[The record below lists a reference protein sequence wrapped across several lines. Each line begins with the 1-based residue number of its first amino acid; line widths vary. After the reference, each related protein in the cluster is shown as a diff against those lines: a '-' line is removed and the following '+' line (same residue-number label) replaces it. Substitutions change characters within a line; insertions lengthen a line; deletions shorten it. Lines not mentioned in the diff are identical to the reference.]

1 MTQAPVGARDIAIVG
16 FGLNLPGA
24 GDPETYWANLRNGVE
39 SIRRLTPEELSA
51 AGESLARINHPDY
64 VPHAAPL
71 EGFDRFDAEFF
82 GFSPKDA
89 AVMDP
94 QHRKFLET
102 CWHALEHAG
111 HRPDDLGTVGV
122 WAGCGMGS
130 YFSVNICSNRDLVD
144 ETGMFL
150 LRHTGNDKDFL
161 STRVS
166 HVFDL
171 RGPSISVQTAC
182 STSLVAVHSAC
193 QALIAGDC
201 DAALAGGV
209 TIELPQ
215 GRGYIY
221 KPNEILSPDGHC
233 RAFDHRS
240 EGTVFGSGAATVLLR
255 RLSDAL
261 ADGDHIWG
269 VIKGS
274 AINNDGSAKAGY
286 LAPSVEGQAAAIAE
300 AHLMAGVDAATI
312 DYVEC
317 HGTGTRLGDPIE
329 VAALTEAFALGSPGG
344 RTGIGSV
351 KTNIGHTDTAAG
363 TAGLIKV
370 ALALHHRTIPPSLG
384 FEAPNPVIDFDATPF
399 HVVAHTTAWPV
410 HPGRPARAAVNSLG
424 VGGTNA
430 HAVIEA
436 APERAAA
443 EPSDWPVQPLI
454 VTGRSTAA
462 LDANSAALAAWLRAN
477 PGAELADVA
486 FTLQQGRRHFDK
498 RRVLVAADA
507 AEAADLLERRDPRR
521 VFNHDR
527 MPQPPSLAFLFPGG
541 GAQSINM
548 ARGLYETEPVFRDWM
563 DRGLAVLQGLT
574 GSDPRTVWLPLAGHE
589 AEATQALTRPSVQLP
604 LIMIVE
610 YALAQLWISW
620 GAVPKALAGHSMGE
634 NTAACLAGV
643 IGFEDCIKLVELRG
657 RLFDRVAPGGMLSVS
672 LPADELRAEAGPGLD
687 LAVDN
692 SPGLSVVS
700 GPRDQIDALQ
710 ARLEARGIECQRVA
724 IDVAAHSRMLDPIL
738 PEFEAFLRGI
748 RLSPPQIPLLSNRSG
763 TWMTDAQATDPSY
776 WVDHLRG
783 QVRFG
788 DCIAALKEDPARL
801 FLEVGPGRAM
811 SALAQANGA
820 LPDRVVS
827 TLRHPDQAIED
838 DAFFLSA
845 FARLSAAG
853 LPLDWTP
860 IWGEGRRRVPLPGY
874 VFQSR
879 RYFIEPATA
888 EAAAAATEGGPLHL
902 PDTKDWGWRPSW
914 RLSAPDVELDAQGR
928 AQGQPARWLVL
939 AGDTG
944 LSDAVVAR
952 LREGG
957 HQVVTLRPGDCFA
970 QTGESDF
977 IVAPENGESDFE
989 LLIAALVAQ
998 NRLPQRIA
1006 SFWLV
1011 PDARQQ
1017 GARAG
1022 FSPFHRHLEQGF
1034 NTMLYLLRALANE
1047 GAGQPVDV
1055 VAVTSGA
1062 ARVGSE
1068 SIAAPEKAMILGP
1081 LAVGMREFPWLSA
1094 RSIDVIFD
1102 RNPTEL
1108 ADRLIEDLMDPT
1120 PPARTAWRKGRR
1132 LARHLAP
1139 QALAPDDVAPAFGPD
1154 DVVLITGG
1162 LGGIALTLARHIVAQ
1177 GAAVALLTRRPLPP
1191 ESEWEARI
1199 KADPDHREARQM
1211 SALLDLRA
1219 AGGRVVTEVAD
1230 VTDAA
1235 ALAQAV
1241 SRIRDRLGRVTDLI
1255 HAAGI
1260 VADAPMLAKS
1270 SAEIEDVLAPKV
1282 HGTRNLAL
1290 VFADAPLKRT
1300 VLFASTSTEIA
1311 ATGQVDYV
1319 AANEYLNAVA
1329 MADIAAFGRT
1339 VAVNWGVWAQ
1349 IGMAAEALTGRRD
1362 EPAPVP
1368 VNQPLLLAHSRIDGA
1383 DRFTGRL
1390 SASDWI
1396 IAEHRTRDGVALLP
1410 GTGTIE
1416 IAAEALRAA
1425 GRRMPWALR
1434 DVAFLDPLIVEDGAT
1449 REIRATLTSG
1459 GDTGG
1464 FLLEA
1469 DFGEGFVATAEG
1481 RVAAADPSVLAL
1493 DLPSLMSRIP
1503 VDHAPT
1509 GHALESAQEGQM
1521 AFGSRWRVLRS
1532 TWLQPAGTG
1541 PEGLAELQLPD
1552 LALGDLAQGF
1562 VLHPALMDIATGW
1575 AMALIPGYDRAQ
1587 LWVPLSYRG
1596 ITVRAEL
1603 PARIVSH
1610 VRLAHADGG
1619 YASFDVTLCDPDG
1632 AVLVEVEGLTLR
1644 RLDAAPATRLAAR
1657 KSPDRPVV
1665 RGGQERLAHLVAQGI
1680 PPGEGGRLLDVAL
1693 QAGLPQLAISS
1704 MDLPQ
1709 LVAQETRSSRAREA
1723 GASTSFERPDLDSA
1737 YVEPRTDLERSLA
1750 GFFRELLGVQQVGV
1764 DDGFFDLGGHSLI
1777 AVRLFAMIRKAYG
1790 VDLPLATLFEAPN
1803 VAALAT
1809 LLESRLGPRPEGRAI
1824 DSPAPAQKQLAEG
1837 FTHLV
1842 PMSQG
1847 AAGGGRPLFIVAGMF
1862 GNVLNLRALAQRLS
1876 PDRPVWGLQAQGLF
1890 GDAAP
1895 HETLAEAAVSCIEEI
1910 RQIQPDG
1917 PYLIAGF
1924 SGGGLTALE
1933 IARQLEE
1940 TGSQIARV
1948 VMLDTPVP
1956 MRPVLS
1962 RRDRLMI
1969 RMAEVR
1975 EEGVGFFGNWLRN
1988 RLAYERSRRAAQP
2001 AAEATSFHNAAI
2013 HAAFLGALPRYRMR
2027 KWDGPVTLYRPRLD
2041 RRFKVSNGMHV
2052 STAREYVFEDNLWS
2066 PWLSGLSVVEV
2077 PGDHDSMV
2085 LEPCVRV
2092 LAERMRQELAQADQQ
2107 NMPMQRAAE

>member
-24 GDPETYWANLRNGVE
+24 GDPETYWTNLRDGVE
-39 SIRRLTPEELSA
+39 SIRRLTPEELAA
-51 AGESLARINHPDY
+51 AGESSARIKHPDY

-89 AVMDP
+89 AIMDP

-130 YFSVNICSNRDLVD
+130 YFAVNICSNRDLVD

-193 QALIAGDC
+193 QALIAGEC

-261 ADGDHIWG
+261 ADDDHIWG

-399 HVVAHTTAWPV
+399 HVVAGTTAWPD

-436 APERAAA
+436 APEREAA

-454 VTGRSTAA
+454 VTGRSAAA

-477 PGAELADVA
+477 PGADLADVA

-498 RRVLVAADA
+498 RRVLVAEDA

-574 GSDPRTVWLPLAGHE
+574 GSDPRTMWLPAPGHE

-620 GAVPKALAGHSMGE
+620 GAAPKALAGHSMGE

-672 LPADELRAEAGPGLD
+672 LPADELRAEAGPDLD

-692 SPGLSVVS
+692 APGLSVVS

-748 RLSPPQIPLLSNRSG
+748 QLSPPQIPLLSNRSG

-788 DCIAALKEDPARL
+788 DCIATLKDDPARL

-827 TLRHPDQAIED
+827 TLRHPEQLIDD

-860 IWGEGRRRVPLPGY
+860 VWGEGRRRVPLPGY

-888 EAAAAATEGGPLHL
+888 EAAVAATEGGPLHL

-939 AGDTG
+939 ADDTG

-952 LREGG
+952 LRDAG

-970 QTGESDF
+970 QTGESEF

-1022 FSPFHRHLEQGF
+1022 
-1034 NTMLYLLRALANE
+1034 
-1047 GAGQPVDV
+1047 
-1055 VAVTSGA
+1055 
-1062 ARVGSE
+1062 
-1068 SIAAPEKAMILGP
+1068 
-1081 LAVGMREFPWLSA
+1081 
-1094 RSIDVIFD
+1094 
-1102 RNPTEL
+1102 
-1108 ADRLIEDLMDPT
+1108 
-1120 PPARTAWRKGRR
+1120 
-1132 LARHLAP
+1132 
-1139 QALAPDDVAPAFGPD
+1139 
-1154 DVVLITGG
+1154 
-1162 LGGIALTLARHIVAQ
+1162 
-1177 GAAVALLTRRPLPP
+1177 
-1191 ESEWEARI
+1191 
-1199 KADPDHREARQM
+1199 
-1211 SALLDLRA
+1211 
-1219 AGGRVVTEVAD
+1219 
-1230 VTDAA
+1230 
-1235 ALAQAV
+1235 
-1241 SRIRDRLGRVTDLI
+1241 
-1255 HAAGI
+1255 
-1260 VADAPMLAKS
+1260 
-1270 SAEIEDVLAPKV
+1270 
-1282 HGTRNLAL
+1282 
-1290 VFADAPLKRT
+1290 
-1300 VLFASTSTEIA
+1300 
-1311 ATGQVDYV
+1311 
-1319 AANEYLNAVA
+1319 
-1329 MADIAAFGRT
+1329 
-1339 VAVNWGVWAQ
+1339 
-1349 IGMAAEALTGRRD
+1349 
-1362 EPAPVP
+1362 
-1368 VNQPLLLAHSRIDGA
+1368 
-1383 DRFTGRL
+1383 
-1390 SASDWI
+1390 
-1396 IAEHRTRDGVALLP
+1396 
-1410 GTGTIE
+1410 
-1416 IAAEALRAA
+1416 
-1425 GRRMPWALR
+1425 
-1434 DVAFLDPLIVEDGAT
+1434 
-1449 REIRATLTSG
+1449 
-1459 GDTGG
+1459 
-1464 FLLEA
+1464 
-1469 DFGEGFVATAEG
+1469 
-1481 RVAAADPSVLAL
+1481 
-1493 DLPSLMSRIP
+1493 
-1503 VDHAPT
+1503 
-1509 GHALESAQEGQM
+1509 
-1521 AFGSRWRVLRS
+1521 
-1532 TWLQPAGTG
+1532 
-1541 PEGLAELQLPD
+1541 
-1552 LALGDLAQGF
+1552 
-1562 VLHPALMDIATGW
+1562 
-1575 AMALIPGYDRAQ
+1575 
-1587 LWVPLSYRG
+1587 
-1596 ITVRAEL
+1596 
-1603 PARIVSH
+1603 
-1610 VRLAHADGG
+1610 
-1619 YASFDVTLCDPDG
+1619 
-1632 AVLVEVEGLTLR
+1632 
-1644 RLDAAPATRLAAR
+1644 
-1657 KSPDRPVV
+1657 
-1665 RGGQERLAHLVAQGI
+1665 
-1680 PPGEGGRLLDVAL
+1680 
-1693 QAGLPQLAISS
+1693 
-1704 MDLPQ
+1704 
-1709 LVAQETRSSRAREA
+1709 
-1723 GASTSFERPDLDSA
+1723 
-1737 YVEPRTDLERSLA
+1737 
-1750 GFFRELLGVQQVGV
+1750 
-1764 DDGFFDLGGHSLI
+1764 
-1777 AVRLFAMIRKAYG
+1777 
-1790 VDLPLATLFEAPN
+1790 
-1803 VAALAT
+1803 
-1809 LLESRLGPRPEGRAI
+1809 
-1824 DSPAPAQKQLAEG
+1824 
-1837 FTHLV
+1837 
-1842 PMSQG
+1842 
-1847 AAGGGRPLFIVAGMF
+1847 
-1862 GNVLNLRALAQRLS
+1862 
-1876 PDRPVWGLQAQGLF
+1876 
-1890 GDAAP
+1890 
-1895 HETLAEAAVSCIEEI
+1895 
-1910 RQIQPDG
+1910 
-1917 PYLIAGF
+1917 
-1924 SGGGLTALE
+1924 
-1933 IARQLEE
+1933 
-1940 TGSQIARV
+1940 
-1948 VMLDTPVP
+1948 
-1956 MRPVLS
+1956 
-1962 RRDRLMI
+1962 
-1969 RMAEVR
+1969 
-1975 EEGVGFFGNWLRN
+1975 
-1988 RLAYERSRRAAQP
+1988 
-2001 AAEATSFHNAAI
+2001 
-2013 HAAFLGALPRYRMR
+2013 
-2027 KWDGPVTLYRPRLD
+2027 
-2041 RRFKVSNGMHV
+2041 
-2052 STAREYVFEDNLWS
+2052 
-2066 PWLSGLSVVEV
+2066 
-2077 PGDHDSMV
+2077 
-2085 LEPCVRV
+2085 
-2092 LAERMRQELAQADQQ
+2092 
-2107 NMPMQRAAE
+2107 